1 MATQLRPLLVANAKM
16 FYRSLDNVLFAAFSP
31 LVMLAVLAL
40 VQHLH
45 FAFAHRAGSVSFF
58 SFIAI
63 GFAAFMAAHF
73 NQDGTVGAASGYR
86 AQGVLKRIAVTPIS
100 ARTFIAAQV
109 LVRLLVGFVETIVFL
124 ALAVAFGLHL
134 HYSADLAWTL
144 PLITIALLTG
154 TSFGF
159 AIAGIA
165 KNPEAANQLNI
176 ALFGPVILLA
186 GIQYPLQGLPGD
198 LPQIAKYLIPFAAPV
213 QGFREAV
220 AGRMAPDFAYLA
232 LTSLAWLAV
241 ALTLA
246 IRSYRLVERNA

>member
-1 MATQLRPLLVANAKM
+1 MSAQLRPLFVASAKM

-45 FAFAHRAGSVSFF
+45 FAFTHRSGSVDFF

-86 AQGVLKRIAVTPIS
+86 AQGVLKRIAVTPVS
-100 ARTFIAAQV
+100 TRTFIAAQV
-109 LVRLLVGFVETIVFL
+109 LVRLLAGFAETIVFL
-124 ALAVAFGLHL
+124 ALAVAFGLHI
-134 HYSADLAWTL
+134 HYTADLAWIL
-144 PLITIALLTG
+144 PLVTVALLTG

-159 AIAGIA
+159 AIDGVA
-165 KNPEAANQLNI
+165 KTPEAAHQLNI
-176 ALFGPVILLA
+176 ALFTPVFLLA

-198 LPQIAKYLIPFAAPV
+198 LPHLAKYLIPFAAPI

-220 AGRMAPDFAYLA
+220 AAHIAGDFAYLL
-232 LTSLAWLAV
+232 LTSLAWLV
-241 ALTLA
+241 LALALA
-246 IRSYRLVERNA
+246 IRSYRLDERAV